1 MPRSTANKKLRIG
14 FVLDDGLDKP
24 DGVQQ
29 YVLTLGGWLMS
40 QGHYVRYLVGGTRRT
55 DIKEAI
61 PMTRNISV
69 RFNGNSLSTPLP
81 ASPVKI
87 RKVLK
92 REKFDILHVQVPY
105 SPLMAARVVSAAPKT
120 TRIIGTFHVLPT
132 GKMQYYATKS
142 LGFVLRGNLKK
153 FDKFLSVSGPAK
165 RFAKESF
172 GIDSEI
178 LPNPVDIKKFK
189 KPAAPR
195 GENVN
200 ILFLGRLVPRK
211 GCIHLL
217 EAIDILLKKDGLSKI
232 RVDICGSGH
241 QHDHLLNFINSS
253 RLKGVATMHGFVS
266 EKQKID
272 FLNKADLAVFPST
285 SGESFGIVLIE
296 AMAAGSGVVLAGN
309 NPGYSSVLASV
320 PDSLFNPADT
330 RGLSEKMYEL
340 IKNTARFNL
349 MHDEQKELVKKFDV
363 NQVGRKLLDK
373 YTNKA

>member
-1 MPRSTANKKLRIG
+1 MPKNTANKLRIG

-29 YVLTLGGWLMS
+29 YVLTLGSWLMR

-61 PMTRNISV
+61 PMTRNVSV

-81 ASPVKI
+81 ASPAKI
-87 RKVLK
+87 KKILR
-92 REKFDILHVQVPY
+92 REKLDVLHVQMPY
-105 SPLMAARVVSAAPKT
+105 SPFMAAQVVRAAPKS

-132 GKMQYYATKS
+132 GGMQYAATRL
-142 LGFVLRGNLKK
+142 LGIALRGNLKK
-153 FDKFLSVSGPAK
+153 FDRFLSVSGPAK
-165 RFAKESF
+165 RFAKETF
-172 GIDSEI
+172 GIDSEV
-178 LPNPVDIKKFK
+178 LPNPVDIEKFK
-189 KPAAPR
+189 KTVHSREKA
-195 GENVN
+195 VK

-217 EAIDILLKKDGLSKI
+217 EAVDKLLEKNGELDIK
-232 RVDICGSGH
+232 VDICGSGY
-241 QHDHLLNFINSS
+241 QHDHLLHFINSS

-266 EKQKID
+266 EEQKID

-296 AMAAGSGVVLAGN
+296 AMAAGAGVVLAGN

-320 PDSLFNPADT
+320 PDSLFDPQDT
-330 RGLSEKMYEL
+330 RGLSDKMYEL

-363 NQVGRKLLDK
+363 NQVGRKLLDE
-373 YTNKA
+373 YTRKT